1 VAGGALSVRVRPLV
15 RVPNDLGADAAIT
28 LVEGLGVHSGFGDD
42 WLRLWGLK
50 LVLDGGV
57 LGAAMAE
64 PYASDPTNRGHLNWD
79 PEEMVQVC
87 VAAVRRGWRI
97 GTHAVGD
104 RAVGVVLDVY
114 ERVVHEAGPLPPA
127 TLVVEHALVV
137 EPAQQAR
144 AVRLGVGVTVQHTLL
159 WNLGSE
165 MLTTWGP
172 QRTARANS
180 IDQWLAAGAIL
191 AAGTDLTRPFNP
203 LTSVWGMVTRATR
216 AAGVQGPEHAID
228 RGTAIELSTAAGAR
242 LDREADR
249 RGTIAPG
256 RLADL
261 VAYPA
266 DPFTVDIHK
275 LPELTPALTM
285 VGGRAVYD
293 PDGRVG

>member
-1 VAGGALSVRVRPLV
+1 
-15 RVPNDLGADAAIT
+15 
-28 LVEGLGVHSGFGDD
+28 
-42 WLRLWGLK
+42 
-50 LVLDGGV
+50 
-57 LGAAMAE
+57 M
-64 PYASDPTNRGHLNWD
+64 
-79 PEEMVQVC
+79 
-87 VAAVRRGWRI
+87 AAVRRGWRI

-104 RAVGVVLDVY
+104 RAVSVVLDVY

-127 TLVVEHALVV
+127 TLVVEHALVA
-137 EPAQQAR
+137 EPARQAR

-180 IDQWLAAGAIL
+180 IDQWLAADAIL